1 MKEQKNNGTAFYV
14 SNMGLSYADHAN
26 PLPLNKAV
34 VESLLR
40 WRYSR
45 GAKSRGR
52 LQLIAGIF
60 CFWISILFLIGG
72 IAAGLI
78 IPSMIVILLL
88 GGAGGAL
95 VHTGIKNKR
104 NAEPND
110 MKIVN
115 GCYYLKETYVTDH
128 KLLGHP
134 SDDDRTHAFT
144 FADGEEIL
152 AAPGRNCDR
161 TFEDYGKI
169 GDRCFLLYFDEEKIP
184 FFVFDAQ
191 WWALQPDL
199 ASFVRRRP

>member
-1 MKEQKNNGTAFYV
+1 MNARRLPIPD
-14 SNMGLSYADHAN
+14 MLRSYDNHAK
-26 PLPLNKAV
+26 PLPLNKAL
-34 VESLLR
+34 VEELLR
-40 WRYSR
+40 RHYSR

-52 LQLIAGIF
+52 LQLIVGIF

-78 IPSMIVILLL
+78 ILSMIMLLL
-88 GGAGGAL
+88 FGGAGGAL

-104 NAEPND
+104 NTEPNE

-115 GCYYLKETYVTDH
+115 GRYYLKETYVTDH

-134 SDDDRTHAFT
+134 CDDDRKHAFT

-152 AAPGRNCDR
+152 AAPGTNCDR
-161 TFEDYGKI
+161 TFDDYGI
-169 GDRCFLLYFDEEKIP
+169 TGDRCYLLYFDEEKIP
-184 FFVFDAQ
+184 FFVFDTR